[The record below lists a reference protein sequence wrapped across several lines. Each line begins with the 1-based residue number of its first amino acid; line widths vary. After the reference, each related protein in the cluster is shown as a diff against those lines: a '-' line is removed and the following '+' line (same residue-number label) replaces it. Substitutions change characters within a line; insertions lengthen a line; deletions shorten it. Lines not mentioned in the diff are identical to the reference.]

1 MIEKSDLKSYLEH
14 VGENHPHHVLK
25 KINKGDLIK
34 KSVVFGYIID
44 DADIDKKLGDFPEG
58 AIPYGPIYRTLKFL
72 PEKVFDLF
80 RMSSTIPFSDAYNA
94 GIGECLEKSILA
106 QLSAQRGR
114 DSFLISGVLEVNG
127 GFVEAHAYNIVFR
140 NSKPFLLDIE
150 NPLALNSEGK
160 VTHPYIA
167 PILGVNEKTSDI
179 ILPEEWRQGRTYS
192 IL

>member
-1 MIEKSDLKSYLEH
+1 MIDKKDLKSYLEH
-14 VGENHPHHVLK
+14 IGRKRPNNVIKKLK
-25 KINKGDLIK
+25 EGDLVR
-34 KSVVFGYIID
+34 KSLVFGHIID
-44 DADIDKKLGDFPEG
+44 DADIDKRMGNFPEG
-58 AIPYGPIYRTLKFL
+58 AIPYGPICRTLKSL

-80 RMSSTIPFSDAYNA
+80 SMSSIIPFSDAYNA